1 MPGDRSRLRRSSPY
15 LLAGLL
21 TVTGSLH
28 FLTPRPFVAIVPR
41 QLPRRRALVQLSGAA
56 ELACAA
62 GLAVRPTR
70 RVAGLVTTALFL
82 VVFPANVQMALDAQ
96 RKPRSTAYRAATWLR
111 LPVQLPLVL
120 WARSVARDA
129 TR

>member
-1 MPGDRSRLRRSSPY
+1 MSGDRSRLQRSSPY

-41 QLPRRRALVQLSGAA
+41 QLPRRRELVQLSGAA

-70 RVAGLVTTALFL
+70 RVSGWVTTILFV
-82 VVFPANVQMALDAQ
+82 VVFLANVQMALDAQ
-96 RKPRSTAYRAATWLR
+96 RRPRSTAYRAATWLR
-111 LPVQLPLVL
+111 LPLQLPLVL
-120 WARSVARDA
+120 WARAVARDA

>member
-1 MPGDRSRLRRSSPY
+1 
-15 LLAGLL
+15 L

-28 FLTPRPFVAIVPR
+28 FLTPRPVVAIVPR
-41 QLPRRRALVQLSGAA
+41 WLPRRRALVQLSGAA

-62 GLAVRPTR
+62 GLAVPPTR
-70 RVAGLVTTALFL
+70 RLAGWVTTALFF

-96 RKPRSTAYRAATWLR
+96 RRPRSTAYQAATRLR

-120 WARSVARDA
+120 WAWAVARDA

>member
-1 MPGDRSRLRRSSPY
+1 MSGDRSRLQRSSPY

-41 QLPRRRALVQLSGAA
+41 RLPRRRALVQLSGAA

-70 RVAGLVTTALFL
+70 RVAGWVTTILF
-82 VVFPANVQMALDAQ
+82 VVLFPANVQMALDAQ
-96 RKPRSTAYRAATWLR
+96 RRPRSTAYRAATWLR
-111 LPVQLPLVL
+111 LPLQLPLVL
-120 WARSVARDA
+120 WARAVARDA

>member
-1 MPGDRSRLRRSSPY
+1 
-15 LLAGLL
+15 L

-41 QLPRRRALVQLSGAA
+41 RLPGRRGLVQLSGAV

-62 GLAVRPTR
+62 GLAVRSTR
-70 RVAGLVTTALFL
+70 RLAGWVVTVLFVA
-82 VVFPANVQMALDAQ
+82 VFPANVQMALDAQ

-120 WARSVARDA
+120 WARAVARDA